1 VESNSLNFKINWD
14 AAIDS
19 KKGVVG
25 VGVIARDAQGCCVS
39 AYGVTAN
46 LKVSPA
52 AAEAFAALQR
62 SSRGLSLKMMQ

>member
-1 VESNSLNFKINWD
+1 MITITIKINWD

-62 SSRGLSLKMMQ
+62 SSRGLSLKVMQ